1 MNVFVAGA
9 TGAVGRP
16 LVAQLVDAGHRV
28 TGSTRSPEKAAAL
41 RGMGAE
47 PAVCDALNAAD
58 LREAVLQAEPEVVV
72 HQLTALPQSYD
83 PRKID
88 YGPTNRLKREGT
100 RNLIEAGLAA
110 GARRL
115 ISQSIA
121 FIYAPEGAMVVD
133 ESARPWE
140 DAPSPF
146 HDGVEAALEHE
157 RATLETPGIEGLV
170 LRYGQ
175 FYGPDTYY
183 ASDGNIAREVRRRRF
198 PIVGRGGG
206 NFSFIHADDA
216 AASTVAALDH
226 GEPGIYNV
234 TDDEPTPLHEWL
246 PFYADL
252 LGAKPPRRVPK
263 FLARIIAGRFATIMA
278 TDLRG
283 ASNAKAKRELGWR
296 PRYASWRQGFVEAL
310 G

>member
-1 MNVFVAGA
+1 VNVFVAGA

-28 TGSTRSPEKAAAL
+28 TGTTRSPEKAAAL

-58 LREAVLQAEPEVVV
+58 LREAVLRTEPEVIV

-121 FIYAPEGAMVVD
+121 FLYAPEGAMVAD

-140 DAPSPF
+140 DAPPPF
-146 HDGVEAALEHE
+146 RVGVEAALEHE
-157 RATLETPGIEGLV
+157 RATLETPGIEGVV

-175 FYGPDTYY
+175 FYGPGTYY

-198 PIVGRGGG
+198 PVVGSGEGT
-206 NFSFIHADDA
+206 FSFIHADDA

-226 GEPGIYNV
+226 GDPGIYNV
-234 TDDEPTPLHEWL
+234 TDDEPAPLHEWL
-246 PFYADL
+246 PLYADL

-263 FLARIIAGRFATIMA
+263 FLARIVAGRFATIMA

-283 ASNAKAKRELGWR
+283 ASNAKARRKLGWQ